1 MPAYI
6 IVEVKIQN
14 QKEYEEYKKLVPATL
29 KQYGGKFIV
38 RGGKTETLEGNWNPE
53 RIVVLQFESME
64 KAKAWWSSEE
74 YGKAKKIRYKNA
86 ESKMILAEGV
96 QEIFV

>member
-6 IVEVKIQN
+6 IVEVEIQN

-53 RIVVLQFESME
+53 RIVVIKFDNME
-64 KAKAWWSSEE
+64 KAKAWWGSEE
-74 YGKAKKIRYKNA
+74 YSKAKKIRYKNA
-86 ESKMILAEGV
+86 ESKMILVEGV
-96 QEIFV
+96 

>member
-6 IVEVKIQN
+6 IVEVKIRN

-38 RGGKTETLEGNWNPE
+38 R
-53 RIVVLQFESME
+53 
-64 KAKAWWSSEE
+64 
-74 YGKAKKIRYKNA
+74 
-86 ESKMILAEGV
+86 
-96 QEIFV
+96 